1 MSLLDIGE
9 KIRKILNV
17 STQNLRAWGQVAT
30 QPKLRQ
36 EYTQRVA
43 KPAIKK
49 ASAYIPYTSA
59 SRERSATQRKQFQRR
74 PAVQRAGA
82 KVGQY
87 FAKRPATAQFT
98 EQYLQPYKNIYSL
111 FGGATP
117 KHLVTA
123 KKPATT
129 REKIAAGV
137 GGVAG
142 HIPLYALGGKLV
154 EAPLAARIPATI
166 AKSKRLAKIAKF
178 ATQSAASTPFVSTL
192 TGKGTLKER
201 IKRAP
206 GETGADVAMSAL
218 MMGALKPIR
227 KAIPPIKIKGGKAT
241 TVKIGALPEVQ
252 APYKQARQLL
262 EEKLKPQIQGK
273 GKQSFE
279 DIITQARKGIGKQQ
293 PTKKAAKRTLKQF
306 YTDWVNR
313 FQPIEEAATKIEKEK
328 GINIIPKFSPKYT
341 IKQLLG
347 SGGTAGLRHKQKLQ
361 PILDQVDNLKISTDD
376 FDVFLKAKRD
386 VGFGEVGRAIKGSD
400 PIKAQGIIDALGQ
413 KYDGTQLENIANQ
426 FYQYQ
431 DNGLK
436 MLQEAGFIDQAGYD
450 AIKAGNK
457 YYVPFERV
465 MDTVD
470 DYLGMPTKKAQQ
482 AAQPIK
488 KIKGSIKQIISP
500 TESII
505 ANTYKVEAAVAK
517 NRVAKSL
524 VDLRKIAPE
533 YADLFETAKKSSDST
548 VSVWENGKKNFYEV
562 GNEIAR
568 AVKGLN
574 EESMGTLT
582 KILSAPARLLRQG
595 ATGRNIDFMI
605 PNVFKD
611 QLDAAVSSEYGYKP
625 FLDYFRGLGHLMN
638 WKRTG
643 SDELVEQYLK
653 SGGSIFFENMSGRK
667 AIREQIAEATVKPG
681 MVKRFKN
688 WALGGIEA
696 IGEIS
701 ETPTRLGLFKRG
713 MEKTSNPLLAAYES
727 REGTLDFA
735 RMGAKMKTA
744 NAITPFLNVGVQG
757 FDKLVR
763 NIKERPGKMALNMAI
778 YGGLPATMVALYN
791 NLYHPQE
798 LSAIP
803 DWEKETNFI
812 IITGTSEDGAPQY
825 IKFPKGNIVPYIA
838 NPIENFIAWAA
849 GNSQQSFTQMALNVF
864 SEGLPI
870 LKGGGTPKEILSRTI
885 GGLLPQAG
893 KPPLEDIA
901 NYSFFRGKDIVP
913 SYLKS
918 KPAHQQAFKY
928 TPEVYKALGKIVNVS
943 PLKAKNFLEG
953 YLAGYIKVP
962 VNLVEVIKDISEGN
976 KPDTNQ
982 IPVLRR
988 FIGESYTTVK
998 DAIKIKAEEKP
1009 TSRFATK
1016 ATEGIK
1022 ISLPASTEDLSV
1034 LYKDAQGTIDR
1045 YGAKRLKIE
1054 HGLISS
1060 DVEDVKADVDKAIA
1074 LKKRIEKER
1083 PDQVF
1088 DIHVDTYKSGGGQN
1102 VESRAKWVA
1111 GTLEGLDGKER
1122 QEMINRL
1129 WDDKVIT
1136 KGAKGVAT
1144 KLEAMGI
1151 DVWGYTGTG
1160 KGGITTKKAK
1170 KPKKVSYR
1178 KISIPKVRISGKIG
1192 SQKISPI
1199 KIAKPP
1205 AMKTTTRKATRISMP
1220 TTALP
1225 TIKISKPKGLTVGRY
1240 R

>member
-1 MSLLDIGE
+1 MSLLDLGSRV
-9 KIRKILNV
+9 RKLLRLPA
-17 STQNLRAWGQVAT
+17 QNLKAWGRVAT

-36 EYTQRVA
+36 EYGQRVVGS
-43 KPAIKK
+43 AIRK
-49 ASAYIPYTSA
+49 ASAYIPYTPA
-59 SRERSATQRKQFQRR
+59 SRQRLATQQRQFQQR
-74 PAVQRAGA
+74 PAVQRTGA

-87 FAKRPATAQFT
+87 FAKRPATAQFA
-98 EQYLQPYKNIYSL
+98 EQYLRPYKNIYSL
-111 FGGATP
+111 FGGTTP

-123 KKPATT
+123 KQPTTT
-129 REKIAAGV
+129 REKVAAGA
-137 GGVAG
+137 GALAG
-142 HIPLYALGGKLV
+142 HAPIYALGGQLI
-154 EAPLAARIPATI
+154 EAPIAARIPATL
-166 AKSKRLAKIAKF
+166 AKSKRLAQITKF
-178 ATQSAASTPFVSTL
+178 AAESAASTPLISTL
-192 TGKGTLKER
+192 TSKGTLKER
-201 IKRAP
+201 LKKAP
-206 GETGADVAMSAL
+206 GETGADIAISAL
-218 MMGALKPIR
+218 MVGALKPIR
-227 KAIPPIKIKGGKAT
+227 KAIPPIKIKGGKAAT
-241 TVKIGALPEVQ
+241 AKIGALPEAQ

-262 EEKLKPQIQGK
+262 EEKLKPSIRGK
-273 GKQSFE
+273 GRQSFE
-279 DIITQARKGIGKQQ
+279 DIISQARKGIGEQRPPKKTVKQ
-293 PTKKAAKRTLKQF
+293 TLSRF

-313 FQPIEEAATKIEKEK
+313 FQPIEEVAKKIEAEK
-328 GINIIPKFSPKYT
+328 GVKILPKLSPKYT

-361 PILDQVDNLKISTDD
+361 PILDQVDSLGIPTKD

-386 VGFGEVGRAIKGSD
+386 IGFGEVGRAIKGSD
-400 PIKAQGIIDALGQ
+400 PVRAQKVIDALGQ
-413 KYDGTQLENIANQ
+413 KYNIDQLESIANQ

-450 AIKAGNK
+450 AIKKGNK

-482 AAQPIK
+482 ATQPIK
-488 KIKGSIKQIISP
+488 KIKGSIRQIISP

-505 ANTYKVEAAVAK
+505 ANTYKIEAAVAK

-524 VDLRKIAPE
+524 VDLRKVAPE
-533 YADLFETAKKSSDST
+533 YADLFKTAKKSSNST
-548 VSVWENGKKNFYEV
+548 ISVWENGKKVFYEV
-562 GNEIAR
+562 GDEIAR

-611 QLDAAVSSEYGYKP
+611 QLDAAVSSKYGYKP
-625 FLDYFRGLGHLMN
+625 FLDYFRGLGHLIN

-643 SDELVEQYLK
+643 SDDLVEQYLK

-667 AIREQIAEATVKPG
+667 AIREQIKEATTKPG
-681 MVKRFKN
+681 MIKRLGK
-688 WALGGIEA
+688 WAVGGIEA

-713 MEKTSNPLLAAYES
+713 MEKTSNPLLAAYEA

-744 NAITPFLNVGVQG
+744 NAIIPFLNVGVQG
-757 FDKLVR
+757 FDKLIR
-763 NIKERPGKMALNMAI
+763 NVKNRPGKVALNMAI
-778 YGGLPATMVALYN
+778 YGGLPATMIALYN
-791 NLYHPQE
+791 NLLHPQE

-812 IITGTSEDGAPQY
+812 LITGVNEDGKPRY
-825 IKFPKGNIVPYIA
+825 LKFPKGNIIPYIA
-838 NPIENFIAWAA
+838 NPVENFIAWAA
-849 GNSQQSFTQMALNVF
+849 GNDQQSFAQMALNVF
-864 SEGLPI
+864 SEGLPV
-870 LKGGGTPKEILSRTI
+870 LKGGATPKEVISRTI

-893 KPPLEDIA
+893 KPMVEEMA
-901 NYSFFRGKDIVP
+901 NYSFFKGKEIVP
-913 SYLKS
+913 WYLEK
-918 KPAHQQAFKY
+918 KPAYQQAFKY

-962 VNLVEVIKDISEGN
+962 VNLVEVIKNISEGK
-976 KPDTNQ
+976 KPDKNK

-998 DAIKIKAEEKP
+998 DAIKIKAEKP
-1009 TSRFATK
+1009 TSRFGAR
-1016 ATEGIK
+1016 AVESIK
-1022 ISLPASTEDLSV
+1022 ISLPTNSKDLGV

-1045 YGAKRLKIE
+1045 YGAKKLKIE
-1054 HGLISS
+1054 HGLTSTNL
-1060 DVEDVKADVDKAIA
+1060 EDLQADMDKALA
-1074 LKKRIEKER
+1074 LKRRIEKER
-1083 PDQVF
+1083 PEQVF
-1088 DIHVDTYKSGGGQN
+1088 DIHVDTYKSGGGQK
-1102 VESRAKWVA
+1102 VDARAKWVA
-1111 GTLEGLDGKER
+1111 DTLEGLEGKER

-1129 WDDKVIT
+1129 WDEKVIT
-1136 KGAKGVAT
+1136 RGASGVAQY
-1144 KLEAMGI
+1144 LEDNLGLN
-1151 DVWGYTGTG
+1151 VWGYTGTG
-1160 KGGITTKKAK
+1160 KGGAKGKAK
-1170 KPKKVSYR
+1170 KPRAITIKKVTIPKL
-1178 KISIPKVRISGKIG
+1178 KISGAIRRGKI
-1192 SQKISPI
+1192 PAI

-1205 AMKTTTRKATRISMP
+1205 TLKMTTRKARKISMP
-1220 TTALP
+1220 TYKAP
-1225 TIKISKPKGLTVGRY
+1225 TIKIGKAPTLTVGRY

>member
-1 MSLLDIGE
+1 MSLLDLGS
-9 KIRKILNV
+9 KIRKLLNV
-17 STQNLRAWGQVAT
+17 PVQNLKAWGQVAT
-30 QPKLRQ
+30 QPQLRQ
-36 EYTQRVA
+36 EYTQQVA
-43 KPAIKK
+43 KPAFQ
-49 ASAYIPYTSA
+49 
-59 SRERSATQRKQFQRR
+59 RATQPIRRFGAGIKTQWEKEKPYLEAQTRARVSLPPETISSRFLTKTPIGQRVRTAIER
-74 PAVQRAGA
+74 PRIGPIQPG
-82 KVGQY
+82 K
-87 FAKRPATAQFT
+87 FLTSMLT
-98 EQYLQPYKNIYSL
+98 EQPEVAKIKEKLRM
-111 FGGATP
+111 GGDLTQAERETADLAFIDLATEM
-117 KHLVTA
+117 T
-123 KKPATT
+123 
-129 REKIAAGV
+129 
-137 GGVAG
+137 GGV
-142 HIPLYALGGKLV
+142 KQV
-154 EAPLAARIPATI
+154 
-166 AKSKRLAKIAKF
+166 
-178 ATQSAASTPFVSTL
+178 TP
-192 TGKGTLKER
+192 
-201 IKRAP
+201 
-206 GETGADVAMSAL
+206 
-218 MMGALKPIR
+218 
-227 KAIPPIKIKGGKAT
+227 KAIPPIKIKGEKAA
-241 TVKIGALPEVQ
+241 TVKIGALPEAQ
-252 APYKQARQLL
+252 AQYKQARQLL
-262 EEKLKPQIQGK
+262 EEKLKPQISGK
-273 GKQSFE
+273 EKQSFE
-279 DIITQARKGIGKQQ
+279 DIITQARKGIGEQQ
-293 PTKKAAKRTLKQF
+293 PSQKPIKQTLKQF

-313 FQPIEEAATKIEKEK
+313 FQPIEEVAKKIEKEK
-328 GINIIPKFSPKYT
+328 SVNIIPKLSPKYT

-361 PILDQVDNLKISTDD
+361 PILDQVDNLGISTDD

-386 VGFGEVGRAIKGSD
+386 IGFGEVGRTIIGSD
-400 PIKAQGIIDALGQ
+400 PVKAQGVIDALGQ
-413 KYDGTQLENIANQ
+413 KHNVNQLEDVANQ

-436 MLQEAGFIDQAGYD
+436 MLQGAGFIDQAGYD
-450 AIKAGNK
+450 AIKKGNK

-488 KIKGSIKQIISP
+488 KIEGSARQIISP

-505 ANTYKVEAAVAK
+505 ANTYKIEAAVAK

-524 VDLRKIAPE
+524 VDLRNVAPE
-533 YADLFETAKKSSDST
+533 YADLFKRVKTKMAPVAKVDGETIYRPAMIRLEESEIMI
-548 VSVWENGKKNFYEV
+548 WEDGKRVIYEV
-562 GNEIAR
+562 GDDIAR
-568 AVKGLN
+568 SVKGLN

-611 QLDAAVSSEYGYKP
+611 QLDAAVSSKYGYKP
-625 FLDYFRGLGHLMN
+625 FIDYFRGLGHLVN

-667 AIREQIAEATVKPG
+667 AIKEQIAEATVKPG
-681 MVKRFKN
+681 VIKMIKN
-688 WALGGIEA
+688 WALGGIET

-713 MEKTSNPLLAAYES
+713 MEKTSNPLLAAYEA

-744 NAITPFLNVGVQG
+744 NAIIPFLNVGVQG

-763 NIKERPGKMALNMAI
+763 NIKARPGKMALNIAI
-778 YGGLPATMVALYN
+778 YGGLPATMTALYN

-812 IITGTSEDGAPQY
+812 IITGSSEDGAPQY

-838 NPIENFIAWAA
+838 NPIENFIAWVA
-849 GNSQQSFTQMALNVF
+849 GNNQQSFTQMAFNTL

-870 LKGGGTPKEILSRTI
+870 LKGGATPKEIMSRTI

-913 SYLKS
+913 SYLED
-918 KPAHQQAFKY
+918 KPAYQQAFKY

-943 PLKAKNFLEG
+943 PLRAKNFLEG

-962 VNLVEVIKDISEGN
+962 VSLVEVIKDVSEGN
-976 KPDTNQ
+976 KPDKNQ

-998 DAIKIKAEEKP
+998 DAIKIKAKEKP
-1009 TSRFATK
+1009 TSRFA
-1016 ATEGIK
+1016 AEAAEGIK
-1022 ISLPASTEDLSV
+1022 ISLPTSTEDLSV

-1045 YGAKRLKIE
+1045 YGDKKLKIE
-1054 HGLISS
+1054 HGLTSTNF
-1060 DVEDVKADVDKAIA
+1060 EDLQTDMDEAIA
-1074 LKKRIEKER
+1074 LKKRIEKEH
-1083 PDQVF
+1083 PEQVF
-1088 DIHVDTYKSGGGQN
+1088 DIHVDTYKSGGGQK
-1102 VESRAKWVA
+1102 VEDRAKWV
-1111 GTLEGLDGKER
+1111 GETLSKLEGKER

-1136 KGAKGVAT
+1136 KGASGVAQY
-1144 KLEAMGI
+1144 LEDNLGLN
-1151 DVWGYTGTG
+1151 VWGYTGTG
-1160 KGGITTKKAK
+1160 KSGKKAK
-1170 KPKKVSYR
+1170 KPKAITIKKVTIPKL
-1178 KISIPKVRISGKIG
+1178 KISGTTRKGQVSA
-1192 SQKISPI
+1192 I

-1205 AMKTTTRKATRISMP
+1205 TMKVGSYKPPKISMP
-1220 TTALP
+1220 TYKAP
-1225 TIKISKPKGLTVGRY
+1225 NIKIGKAPTLTVGRY